1 MQKRK
6 IYSTHDEIP
15 LLGFGAMRFPTKNG
29 LIDRKESKK
38 LIEHSIN
45 QGANFID
52 TAYLY
57 HGGESEIF
65 LGELLSESGLRDKV
79 LLSTKLPVWLV
90 KKEEDLEKYLDEQ
103 LYRLKTDYL
112 DYYFLHSLNKET
124 FDFLKTINV
133 EKFLDKI
140 KESGKV
146 KHVGFSYHDN
156 YDSFCEII
164 DSYPWDMCLVQYN
177 LIDED
182 VQVTNKGV
190 EYADGQGVNVIVMEP
205 LKGGLLVNKLPQA
218 VMQTMKNN
226 NITES
231 PAKWALK
238 WVINNPHISCV
249 LSGMKTTSQIDE
261 NVDVC
266 NNTCANQLRNDELK
280 VYSEVKK
287 MYNALLKIQCTQ
299 CNYCKPCPFNVD
311 IPTCF
316 ELYNHKHLFNDRA
329 LLFTYYFRTSGVT
342 GGVPMYAGLCK
353 KCKKCMKHCPQKID
367 IISELEKVKKE
378 FELPGYKYIAP
389 TVLKIG
395 MPLSKVSTKIWQT
408 ISKYLNK

>member
-1 MQKRK
+1 MQKRR
-6 IYSTHDEIP
+6 IYNTCEEIP

-29 LIDRKESKK
+29 LVNKEESKK
-38 LIEHSIN
+38 LIEYCIS
-45 QGANFID
+45 QDVNFID

-65 LGELLSESGLRDKV
+65 LGELLSENGLRDKV

-124 FDFLKTINV
+124 FDFLKTINI
-133 EKFLDKI
+133 EGFLDKI
-140 KESGKV
+140 KETGKV
-146 KHVGFSYHDN
+146 KNVGFSYHDN

-164 DSYPWDMCLVQYN
+164 DYYSWDMCLVQYN

-182 VQVTNKGV
+182 VQVTSKGIK
-190 EYADGQGVNVIVMEP
+190 YADEKRVNVFIMEP
-205 LKGGLLVNKLPQA
+205 LKGGLLVNNLPQP
-218 VMQTMKNN
+218 VEQTMKNN

-231 PAKWALK
+231 PAKWAMR
-238 WVINNPHISCV
+238 WVVNNPHVTCV
-249 LSGMKTTSQIDE
+249 LSGMKTINQIDE

-266 NNTCANQLRNDELK
+266 NTTNPNQLSDSELNI
-280 VYSEVKK
+280 YSEVKN

-316 ELYNHKHLFNDRA
+316 ELYNHKHLFNDNS

-342 GGVPMYAGLCK
+342 GGVPMNAGLCK
-353 KCKKCMKHCPQKID
+353 GCKKCMKHCPQKLD
-367 IISELEKVKKE
+367 IVGELEKVRKE
-378 FELPGYKYIAP
+378 FEFPGFKYVAP

-395 MPLSKVSTKIWQT
+395 MPLANVSTKIWQKV
-408 ISKYLNK
+408 SKYLNK